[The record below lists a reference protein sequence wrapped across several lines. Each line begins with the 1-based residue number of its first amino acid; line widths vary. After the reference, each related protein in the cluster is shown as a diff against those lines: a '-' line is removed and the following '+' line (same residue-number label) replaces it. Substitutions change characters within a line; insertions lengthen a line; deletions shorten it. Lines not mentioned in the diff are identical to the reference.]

1 MFIIYVYSSY
11 NKKRDPGCHQDL
23 NVQQSCLKCSGQFR
37 IEVILL
43 TLWRCRVG
51 YFFLFEEI
59 PIAITATIS
68 VAKLTIKFIA
78 SYVTISGTPFPILDW
93 RRPLPTLLICCTK
106 KLYHIDLFK
115 PILRKHPFVFLKG

>member
-1 MFIIYVYSSY
+1 MYS
-11 NKKRDPGCHQDL
+11 KL
-23 NVQQSCLKCSGQFR
+23 LEVQRPVR

-78 SYVTISGTPFPILDW
+78 SYVTISGTPFPNGLEGTAAH
-93 RRPLPTLLICCTK
+93 PAICCTHK
-106 KLYHIDLFK
+106 SISQDYF
-115 PILRKHPFVFLKG
+115 

>member
-1 MFIIYVYSSY
+1 MYIVHIIKKEILAVTRTSMYS
-11 NKKRDPGCHQDL
+11 KLHE
-23 NVQQSCLKCSGQFR
+23 VQRPIRNRSS
-37 IEVILL
+37 LL

-78 SYVTISGTPFPILDW
+78 SYVTISGTPFPQWIGGD
-93 RRPLPTLLICCTK
+93 RCPPCDCCTQKVYHRGGKSTYNK
-106 KLYHIDLFK
+106 KV
-115 PILRKHPFVFLKG
+115 PFVFFWTG